1 MKEKVQH
8 VPSARFRLLLSCFGN
23 SEVTLLEIGIC
34 RMLRELSLSPKE
46 EVLMSS
52 SCSMQGLLIAENAG

>member
-1 MKEKVQH
+1 M
-8 VPSARFRLLLSCFGN
+8 PSARFRLLLICFGN
-23 SEVTLLEIGIC
+23 SEVTLPDIGMR

>member
-1 MKEKVQH
+1 MQN
-8 VPSARFRLLLSCFGN
+8 VPSARFRLLLICFGN
-23 SEVTLLEIGIC
+23 SEVTLPEIGIR

>member
-1 MKEKVQH
+1 M
-8 VPSARFRLLLSCFGN
+8 PSARFRLLLICFGN
-23 SEVTLLEIGIC
+23 SEVTLPEIGMR
-34 RMLRELSLSPKE
+34 RMLRELPLSPKE

>member
-1 MKEKVQH
+1 MT
-8 VPSARFRLLLSCFGN
+8 LS
-23 SEVTLLEIGIC
+23 EIGIR